1 MSFSDA
7 IKSFFANYANFS
19 GRARRSE
26 YWFASLFAFI
36 VNLPLVVLSSI
47 ADQGQVGIFTLM
59 QLGWTVAIIV
69 PSLAVASRRLHDT
82 GKSFG
87 YYFLIL
93 IPLVGAILVLIEL
106 LKDSAPGPNKYG
118 NPVK

>member
-7 IKSFFANYANFS
+7 IKSFFANYANFN

-26 YWFASLFAFI
+26 YWFASLFVFI
-36 VNLPLVVLSSI
+36 VNFPLVILSSI

-59 QLGWTVAIIV
+59 QLGWTVAVIV
-69 PSLAVASRRLHDT
+69 PSLAIASRRLHDT
-82 GKSFG
+82 GKSFC

-106 LKDSAPGPNKYG
+106 LKDSAPGSNKYG

>member
-7 IKSFFANYANFS
+7 IKSFFANYANFK

-36 VNLPLVVLSSI
+36 VNLPLLFLSAI
-47 ADQGQVGIFTLM
+47 AEQGQVGIFTLL
-59 QLGWTVAIIV
+59 QFSWSLAILV
-69 PSLAVASRRLHDT
+69 PSLAIASRRLHDT

-87 YYFLIL
+87 YYFLVL

-106 LKDSAPGPNKYG
+106 LKDGTPGPNKYG
-118 NPVK
+118 EPVK